1 MKLIYER
8 MCSKKNAQS
17 YIGKIKR
24 LSLQHDRRS
33 LEKQSKRE
41 RNSLKVEVKT
51 FIIRGNKI
59 SRDTTVLNV
68 I

>member
-1 MKLIYER
+1 MRSIYDR
-8 MCSKKNAQS
+8 LYSKKNAQS
-17 YIGKIKR
+17 YNGKKKR
-24 LSLQHDRRS
+24 LSLQHDRKS

-41 RNSLKVEVKT
+41 RNSFKVEVKT
-51 FIIRGNKI
+51 FIKRGNKI

>member
-24 LSLQHDRRS
+24 LSLQHEKRS

-51 FIIRGNKI
+51 FI
-59 SRDTTVLNV
+59 
-68 I
+68 

>member
-1 MKLIYER
+1 MRSIYDR
-8 MCSKKNAQS
+8 LFGKKNAQS

-41 RNSLKVEVKT
+41 RNSFKVEVKT
-51 FIIRGNKI
+51 FI
-59 SRDTTVLNV
+59 
-68 I
+68 